1 MVDIKK
7 EPCNFAEIFEE
18 QCATGWM
25 KYKNAETRYIVEN
38 PYEQLVIDIDAD
50 NLKHAIAQIAANAAQ
65 HTKSGMVK
73 ARYDYIGR
81 RLIISIDDTGEG
93 IPAAQLE
100 KIKLEKPGGAHT
112 TKGLG
117 LAITKE
123 LISQMEGTLEIVS
136 EEGSGTIVY
145 ITIPCHAS
153 VIKRNKLA

>member
-1 MVDIKK
+1 M
-7 EPCNFAEIFEE
+7 
-18 QCATGWM
+18 
-25 KYKNAETRYIVEN
+25 
-38 PYEQLVIDIDAD
+38 
-50 NLKHAIAQIAANAAQ
+50 
-65 HTKSGMVK
+65 K

-100 KIKLEKPGGAHT
+100 KIKLEKPCGAHT
-112 TKGLG
+112 IKGLG

>member
-1 MVDIKK
+1 M
-7 EPCNFAEIFEE
+7 
-18 QCATGWM
+18 
-25 KYKNAETRYIVEN
+25 
-38 PYEQLVIDIDAD
+38 
-50 NLKHAIAQIAANAAQ
+50 
-65 HTKSGMVK
+65 K

-100 KIKLEKPGGAHT
+100 NIKQEQPGGAHT